1 MPEWEKYKNG
11 CYKTLCLTLG
21 DFTKAV
27 KEVYK
32 SDNKILF
39 RGHSKS
45 EEYKLISKI
54 DRNYESFITK
64 VKKTGMSD
72 VHRITRNSF
81 IENQLFEFRKKIRGK
96 VDSERYF
103 EDDELAWSLG
113 QHYGLDTPYLD
124 WTETPYIAT
133 FFSVITNAETD
144 GCIYALDLSKIDEM
158 NKKALCNETL
168 KSFINNKAIEDYA
181 INVIQPMTNFIT
193 RLNAQNG
200 CFTVAPDGLSIDDWI
215 SCFEKYKDRK
225 VLRKIVIQGSIKKE
239 LLDFLETVNINYST
253 IYPDLQGIRLI
264 PFRKPEI

>member
-1 MPEWEKYKNG
+1 M
-11 CYKTLCLTLG
+11 
-21 DFTKAV
+21 A
-27 KEVYK
+27 
-32 SDNKILF
+32 
-39 RGHSKS
+39 
-45 EEYKLISKI
+45 
-54 DRNYESFITK
+54 
-64 VKKTGMSD
+64 
-72 VHRITRNSF
+72 
-81 IENQLFEFRKKIRGK
+81 
-96 VDSERYF
+96 
-103 EDDELAWSLG
+103 
-113 QHYGLDTPYLD
+113 
-124 WTETPYIAT
+124 YIAT

-253 IYPDLQGIRLI
+253 IYPDLQGISLHCNYKLSVFEDNAKSNLMMQKLFEKSKNSI
-264 PFRKPEI
+264 KETKCKKEVQ